1 MESKNNLAEINADD
15 DFPLE
20 IREVADQSAVADF
33 IEESKTFEEL
43 VLALKVYF
51 GLDDEYYEERAKFKA
66 VSNTLCDAQK
76 DRLKYTEKFI
86 EAGGTITELLKD
98 ETFQELAEK
107 EQEKLW
113 KMEY

>member
-20 IREVADQSAVADF
+20 IREAADQSAVADF

-51 GLDDEYYEERAKFKA
+51 GLDDEYYKERAKFKA
-66 VSNTLCDAQK
+66 VSNALNEAQK
-76 DRLKYTEKFI
+76 ERIKYARGFVDN
-86 EAGGTITELLKD
+86 GGTIFELLKD
-98 ETFQELAEK
+98 ETFWAL
-107 EQEKLW
+107 
-113 KMEY
+113 